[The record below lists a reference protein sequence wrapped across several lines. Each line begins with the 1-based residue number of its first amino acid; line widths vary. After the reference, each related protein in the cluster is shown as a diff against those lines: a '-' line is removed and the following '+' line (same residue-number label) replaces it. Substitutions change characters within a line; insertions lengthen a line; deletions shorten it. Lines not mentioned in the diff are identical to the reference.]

1 MLIKQGD
8 SMALNL
14 TSKSDYKA
22 YAGIKSTNYD
32 VELDKLIPR
41 VSALVK
47 SYCRKSFVD
56 YWDEPLTE
64 TLDGGSK
71 ILLLKETPVV
81 EVQTVTYSEDF
92 GVTSVV
98 LSPSVDYV
106 QRNDQIISTSAQ
118 GFPYALNGYTVTY
131 LAGYE
136 DVPSDVE
143 LVVMDLITYYMKN
156 DGSVHNNK
164 TPGGGGS
171 VQIEHVMHAGFPGYI
186 RRVLD
191 LHVADYT

>member
-1 MLIKQGD
+1 
-8 SMALNL
+8 MALNL

-32 VELDKLIPR
+32 AEIDKLLPK

-47 SYCRKSFVD
+47 SYCRRTFVD
-56 YWDEPLTE
+56 YWDEPYVE
-64 TLDGGSK
+64 TMDGGSG
-71 ILLLKETPVV
+71 ILLLKETPVATV
-81 EVQTVTYSEDF
+81 ESVKYSTDY
-92 GVTSVV
+92 GVTSTT
-98 LSPSVDYV
+98 LTANVDYV
-106 QRNDQIISTSAQ
+106 HRGDQIISTSVN
-118 GFPYALNGYTVTY
+118 GFPYALNGYKVTY

-136 DVPSDVE
+136 DVPNDIE
-143 LVVMDLITYYMKN
+143 LAVMDLITYYMRN
-156 DGSVHNNK
+156 DSSVHNNK

-171 VQIEHVMHAGFPGYI
+171 VQIEHVMNAAFPAHI

>member
-1 MLIKQGD
+1 
-8 SMALNL
+8 MALNL

-32 VELDKLIPR
+32 TEIDKLLPK

-56 YWDEPLTE
+56 YWDEPYVE
-64 TLDGGSK
+64 TADGGFTN
-71 ILLLKETPVV
+71 ILLKETPVV
-81 EVQTVTYSEDF
+81 SIQSLEYSTDYGVTYTTL
-92 GVTSVV
+92 VANT
-98 LSPSVDYV
+98 DYV
-106 QRNDQIISTSAQ
+106 LRGNEIISTSAT
-118 GFPYALNGYTVTY
+118 GFPYALNGYKITY

-136 DVPSDVE
+136 DVPNDVE
-143 LVVMDLITYYMKN
+143 LAVMDLITYYMKN
-156 DGSVHNNK
+156 DSSIHNNK

-171 VQIEHVMHAGFPGYI
+171 VQIEHIMNAGFPSHI